1 MGQLCCSE
9 GTPKRRQ
16 RKRRQ
21 GGGGG
26 GGGRVQIGAP
36 QNVMIHI
43 PRNRNDEQGVPI
55 PQVTRDIDQNVLR
68 TALDHVS
75 QYIASRGRH
84 LSIIGVGGA
93 VNTLYL
99 GSRATTHDVD
109 VFGSDFGN
117 QSRILLDEAMHD
129 AQQHIPALGTD
140 WLNTETQMWMPGPM
154 HDELTQLARQ
164 QNVQVYIGQGLTI
177 LAAPW
182 EYAFTAKV
190 SRILVGGV
198 QARPYDLA
206 DAVTYIHEYI
216 QLHDNRPVPIAT
228 VLGWARHWHHEITED
243 VLRNRVNPEYRRRY
257 GQDAFVFQ

>member
-9 GTPKRRQ
+9 SKPKRRQ
-16 RKRRQ
+16 RKGQ
-21 GGGGG
+21 QP
-26 GGGRVQIGAP
+26 GGRVQIGAP

-43 PRNRNDEQGVPI
+43 PRNRNDASGIPI
-55 PQVTRDIDQNVLR
+55 QQVTRDIDQSVLR
-68 TALDHVS
+68 SALDHVS
-75 QYIASRGRH
+75 QYIASRGQH
-84 LSIIGVGGA
+84 LSVIGVGGA

-99 GSRATTHDVD
+99 RSRATTHDVD

-140 WLNTETQMWMPGPM
+140 WLNTETQMYMPGPT

-164 QNVQVYIGQGLTI
+164 QNVQVYTGQGLTI

-198 QARPYDLA
+198 QARPYDLD

-216 QLHDNRPVPIAT
+216 QSHGQQPVPVAT
-228 VLGWARHWHHEITED
+228 VLRWARHWHHEITED
-243 VLRNRVNPEYRRRY
+243 ALRNRVNPEYRRRY
-257 GQDAFVFQ
+257 GADAFVFR